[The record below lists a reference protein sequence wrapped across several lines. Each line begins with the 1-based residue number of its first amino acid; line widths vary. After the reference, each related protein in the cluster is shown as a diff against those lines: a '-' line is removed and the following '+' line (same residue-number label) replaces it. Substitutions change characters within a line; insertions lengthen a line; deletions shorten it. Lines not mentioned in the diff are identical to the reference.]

1 MIISEK
7 QGICKVTGN
16 FFNKKFRIKKLL
28 RFAFL

>member
-16 FFNKKFRIKKLL
+16 FFDKKFRIKKLL
-28 RFAFL
+28 LFAFI